1 MSSVRRGS
9 AFFVRHQAGAEDLT
23 MVLRVIFRLGSRGR
37 FASVEKKAR
46 ARIRAAS
53 KMKPADLR
61 VIGFCEL

>member
-1 MSSVRRGS
+1 MRFWFEQVT
-9 AFFVRHQAGAEDLT
+9 EIL
-23 MVLRVIFRLGSRGR
+23 VLRVIFRLGSRGR
-37 FASVEKKAR
+37 FAGVEKKAR